1 MNKAEL
7 HAVGYPQRS
16 ESFFD
21 TIPLT
26 EEIRGL
32 DDQIIKCRYVD
43 RQWVFVR
50 QRNDRLHPNG
60 RNAIFSEF
68 NFFPQSGNQ
77 PIMLINFPSICVLFR

>member
-32 DDQIIKCRYVD
+32 DDQIIECRYVD

-68 NFFPQSGNQ
+68 ICIFHNQ
-77 PIMLINFPSICVLFR
+77 PKRHHANQLSFYLRVV